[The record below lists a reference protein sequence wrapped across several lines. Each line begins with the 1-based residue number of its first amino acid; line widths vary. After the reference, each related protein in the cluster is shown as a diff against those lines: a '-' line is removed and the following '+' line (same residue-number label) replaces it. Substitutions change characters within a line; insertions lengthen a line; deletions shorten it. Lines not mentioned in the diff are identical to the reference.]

1 LGGLAPFRGLA
12 LFVGGI
18 KEMTEATT
26 PSPDAEFLS
35 ISAMA
40 ERLGLSVQAVSQ
52 RVAKLEALGLLTTTR
67 GKGRVRFVSFTD
79 YMRAISQTGD
89 QAREAGWR
97 TRKRRNGETPDEGG
111 TYLESQTRKIRLD
124 AEFRALQVGKLK
136 GELVPIRSVE
146 TSLSV
151 AAARIVR
158 VLDRLPTR
166 TDEII
171 SCVTDHSANP
181 VPRVRALLKQ
191 VVRDIRTEMAAAMAD
206 VTAIGA
212 GAEAAGTVSFDIE
225 LDDADDQPE
234 IMTGTDSNP

>member
-1 LGGLAPFRGLA
+1 MD
-12 LFVGGI
+12 
-18 KEMTEATT
+18 EY
-26 PSPDAEFLS
+26 LS
-35 ISAMA
+35 ISEIAKKL
-40 ERLGLSVQAVSQ
+40 ELTSQAISQ
-52 RVAKLEALGLLTTTR
+52 RVAKLEALGLISTKKEGTTKLVPFAGYQR
-67 GKGRVRFVSFTD
+67 LIG
-79 YMRAISQTGD
+79 QTGD
-89 QAREAGWR
+89 PNKQAGWR

-124 AEFRALQVGKLK
+124 AEFRALQVAKLK

-191 VVRDIRTEMAAAMAD
+191 VVRDIRTEMAAAMTD
-206 VTAIGA
+206 VVAIGA
-212 GAEAAGTVSFDIE
+212 NAEAAGTVSFEIE
-225 LDDADDQPE
+225 LEDANVCDDQPE
-234 IMTGTDSNP
+234 